1 LALYGASAFTDKAP
15 DITWETWPDK
25 LIRAAMSVVNYNLP
39 LDIFTACFLARLIQR
54 IAEIQKRQLYKALSP
69 HKDPVS
75 RPLHSPD
82 RREFRFVHTLWS
94 PKPAAVRLCL
104 R

>member
-1 LALYGASAFTDKAP
+1 VLLDQGMSCSDVAKVLLLDDDAVRTWYRLYEEDG
-15 DITWETWPDK
+15 IEG
-25 LIRAAMSVVNYNLP
+25 
-39 LDIFTACFLARLIQR
+39 LARLIQR
-54 IAEIQKRQLYKALSP
+54 IAEIQKRQLYKALNP
-69 HKDPVS
+69 HIDPVS

-82 RREFRFVHTLWS
+82 RREFRFVRTLWS

>member
-1 LALYGASAFTDKAP
+1 MISTLKNDRPSLRRLAPNWLRVSTSRRICLKPTAELDFP
-15 DITWETWPDK
+15 
-25 LIRAAMSVVNYNLP
+25 P
-39 LDIFTACFLARLIQR
+39 LSRDRLARLIQR

>member
-1 LALYGASAFTDKAP
+1 MGLPASVP
-15 DITWETWPDK
+15 EP
-25 LIRAAMSVVNYNLP
+25 NYLT
-39 LDIFTACFLARLIQR
+39 LTRLIQR
-54 IAEIQKRQLYKALSP
+54 IAGIQKRQLYKALNP
-69 HKDPVS
+69 HIDPVS

-82 RREFRFVHTLWS
+82 RREFRFVRTLWS

>member
-1 LALYGASAFTDKAP
+1 MTGV
-15 DITWETWPDK
+15 
-25 LIRAAMSVVNYNLP
+25 AAMVRGLKRGGANSRYAA
-39 LDIFTACFLARLIQR
+39 IAMRLARLIQR